1 MTGQQETPQSPIP
14 NPAPGPGPK
23 KRVPARRIED
33 YALIGDLQT
42 AALVSKQGSIDWLCF
57 PRFDSPACFAAL
69 LGTDDNGHWRIAP
82 RDADAISSRH
92 YRGDTLI
99 LETEWSSASGSVRVI
114 DFMPLRDEA
123 PDVVRIVEGISGTV
137 EMRSELRLRFDYGQV
152 VPWVRNIDGQVDAI
166 AGPDAVSLRSDVHQH
181 GRDFATYADFRVS
194 AGDRAWFVLTW
205 HPSHHPPPKP
215 TDALASLE
223 PTETYWTEWIAR
235 SKGATEFGEEVTRS
249 ILTLKALTYGPSGG
263 IVAAPTTSLPES
275 LGGERNWDYRFCW
288 LRDATMTLA
297 AMLRSGYTDEAQAW
311 RNWLLRAIAGSP
323 QDLQIMYGVTGERR
337 LSEFVADWLPGFAA
351 SSPVRIG
358 NAAAEQLQLDVFGE
372 VMDVLALARDAQMI
386 GASDEAWAVQRG
398 LMRHLSEVWDQ
409 PDEGIWEV
417 RGGRQHFTHSKV
429 MAWVAFDRAA
439 RAVDRYGLGGPAKQW
454 RAIADQ
460 IHRDVCEKAFDPDRN
475 TFTQAYGSKALDAAV
490 LLIPQ
495 VGFLPPTD
503 PRVVGTVDAVQ
514 RELAADGFVRRYLTE
529 HTDDGL
535 NDDEGAFLICSFW
548 LADALAMIGRV
559 GEARELYEKLVALR
573 NDVGLLAE
581 EYDPRS
587 GRMLG
592 NFPQAFSHLGL
603 VNTAWHLTTAES
615 PVRKSAY

>member
-1 MTGQQETPQSPIP
+1 MRARRPHRRNRPD
-14 NPAPGPGPK
+14 PK
-23 KRVPARRIED
+23 HVPERRIED

-57 PRFDSPACFAAL
+57 PRFDSEACFAAL
-69 LGTDDNGHWRIAP
+69 LGTDENGHWRVAP
-82 RDADAISSRH
+82 RDADAVSSRH
-92 YRGDTLI
+92 YRDDTLI
-99 LETEWSSASGSVRVI
+99 LETEWSTATGSVRVI
-114 DFMPLRDEA
+114 DFMPPRDAA

-137 EMRSELRLRFDYGQV
+137 EMRSELRLRFDYGEV
-152 VPWVRNIDGQVDAI
+152 VPWVRNLNGQVVAI
-166 AGPDAVSLRSDVHQH
+166 AGPDAVSLRSDIHQY

-205 HPSHHPPPKP
+205 HPSHHPVPEP
-215 TDALASLE
+215 TDALAALE
-223 PTETYWTEWIAR
+223 PTATYWTEWIAR
-235 SKGATEFGEEVTRS
+235 SKGANEFGEEVTRS

-263 IVAAPTTSLPES
+263 IVAAPTTSLPEA
-275 LGGERNWDYRFCW
+275 LGGQRNWDYRFCW

-297 AMLRSGYTDEAQAW
+297 AMLRSGYSEEAHAW
-311 RNWLLRAIAGSP
+311 RDWLLRAIAGSP
-323 QDLQIMYGVTGERR
+323 ADLQIMYGVTGERR
-337 LSEFVADWLPGFAA
+337 LREFEADWLPGFAA
-351 SSPVRIG
+351 SAPVRIG
-358 NAAAEQLQLDVFGE
+358 NAAADQLQIDVYGE
-372 VMDVLALARDAQMI
+372 VMDVLALARETQI

-398 LMRHLSEVWDQ
+398 LMRHLSEIWNQ

-439 RAVDRYGLGGPAKQW
+439 RAVERFGLGGPAKQW
-454 RAIADQ
+454 RAMAEE

-495 VGFLPPTD
+495 VGFLPPSD
-503 PRVVGTVDAVQ
+503 PRVAGTVDAVQ

-535 NDDEGAFLICSFW
+535 PDDEGVFLICSFW
-548 LADALAMIGRV
+548 LADALAMVGRV
-559 GEARELYEKLVALR
+559 GEARDLYDRLVALR

-581 EYDPRS
+581 EYDPAT

-615 PVRKSAY
+615 PLRRSAY

>member
-1 MTGQQETPQSPIP
+1 VTAQRPHRRNRPDP
-14 NPAPGPGPK
+14 KHAPE
-23 KRVPARRIED
+23 RRIED

-57 PRFDSPACFAAL
+57 PRFDSEACFAAL
-69 LGTDDNGHWRIAP
+69 LGTDENGHWRVAP
-82 RDADAISSRH
+82 RDADAVSSRH
-92 YRGDTLI
+92 YRDDTLI
-99 LETEWSSASGSVRVI
+99 LETEWSTATGSVRVI
-114 DFMPLRDEA
+114 DFMPPRDAA

-152 VPWVRNIDGQVDAI
+152 VPWVRNLDGQVVAI
-166 AGPDAVSLRSDVHQH
+166 AGPDAVSLRSDIHQY

-205 HPSHHPPPKP
+205 HPSHHPVPEP
-215 TDALASLE
+215 TDALAALE
-223 PTETYWTEWIAR
+223 PTATYWTEWIAR
-235 SKGATEFGEEVTRS
+235 SKGANEFGEEVTRS

-263 IVAAPTTSLPES
+263 IVAAPTTSLPEA
-275 LGGERNWDYRFCW
+275 LGGQRNWDYRFCW

-297 AMLRSGYTDEAQAW
+297 AMLRSGYSEEAHAW
-311 RNWLLRAIAGSP
+311 RDWLLRAIAGSP
-323 QDLQIMYGVTGERR
+323 ADLQIMYGVTGERR
-337 LSEFVADWLPGFAA
+337 LREFEADWLPGFAA
-351 SSPVRIG
+351 SAPVRIG
-358 NAAAEQLQLDVFGE
+358 NAAADQLQIDVYGE
-372 VMDVLALARDAQMI
+372 VMDVLALARETQI

-398 LMRHLSEVWDQ
+398 LMRHLSEIWNQ

-439 RAVDRYGLGGPAKQW
+439 RAVERFGLGGPAKQW
-454 RAIADQ
+454 RAMAEE

-495 VGFLPPTD
+495 VGFLPPSD
-503 PRVVGTVDAVQ
+503 PRVAGTVDAVQ

-535 NDDEGAFLICSFW
+535 PDDEGVFLICSFW
-548 LADALAMIGRV
+548 LADALAMVGRV
-559 GEARELYEKLVALR
+559 GEARDLYDRLVALR

-581 EYDPRS
+581 EYDPAT

-615 PVRKSAY
+615 PLRRSAY